1 MEPNEVY
8 DFGGQSRMLRSLD
21 TQEIAAGSVSLEDTW
36 TDYLQ
41 YGITSAVT
49 SSVVGLLNTGVALG
63 EVIGIADKESYFD
76 ESASVNSLLG
86 ADAQSFYDRH
96 KTGIDVVGF
105 VAGSLVPGLGAI
117 RALRALQTA
126 GKVSS
131 PLGAATGLRNPDMLL
146 NSAAVESAKRYALET
161 TTAAPNWFSTPMIKA
176 YAQGYK
182 QQVAEAGVFEAAV
195 LVTMNQ
201 NATLNPDDLGY
212 FDAIGDQ
219 FWDATKFAAL
229 GGVLGGT
236 IDAFRAAGAV
246 RKFGASEWERTAEYG
261 SVKLSPYFD
270 NLSPGSKILD
280 LGRAAAE
287 RAELEKQID
296 GADWFAKKQ
305 FNAGQAQLKS
315 AMLKTFG
322 EANSAGHEGLAV
334 LEDMVTRAT
343 PEQLESMS
351 TVLSGLEGI
360 ANVSVAD
367 AKGLAEFYNRSRAP
381 SIIARGED
389 LQISVNQIVGKQ
401 EEFSDLVNRLTGK
414 EGESQ
419 FPFNTVRFETEL
431 NKSMT
436 GAAGL
441 AVSGGDFREISQ
453 SYNVRIANTG
463 SGQVT
468 FIPEYT
474 AFNEESLKRTYET
487 SKKYSQTKG
496 VNFDMSYEDFESY
509 AMLHELGHLK
519 NNSLQAMEFI
529 QNNMQKLSKLKGT
542 GTVEDLKFAEGS
554 KAGRKYELMRNL
566 VEASLE
572 GREVYWLAKFRNGG
586 QGMSRQQKVDTIMNE
601 LTTPGWA
608 RRELNYLGDPAE
620 LLADGAAFI
629 TNPKTREIASKKF
642 PILARF
648 FDAQGSLA
656 KAWNPT
662 KAYYNSRTKEV
673 STSYLPGIRDVD
685 SGVTIKTTAEG
696 MKLHSAKLN
705 KTFTY
710 SSDLFSQGKI
720 TAAMTS
726 KVDYQDYDAAWTM
739 ADSMK
744 AEDLLSK
751 SGEVRLGMDN
761 LPSIEKLSRLY
772 EAGDAKI
779 VKAFD
784 EGKVVLTSKNS
795 KLVQPTKIEPIIGS
809 GNKLNATATLDNLPP
824 VASGFTRV
832 YRASSPT
839 VKFDDVFNSDGIT
852 LPEKAKGMKGEFYT
866 TDIMYADYYRATYGK
881 DANLSYLDIPKSYAD
896 ATQVSPAEFIID
908 LSDARRA
915 ADTNS
920 VVSPGMLPDLI
931 KQRKSELRDQLAISK
946 VGYNEHQIAK
956 MLNIDLP
963 HAMGDL
969 SAKDEGWR
977 LLGVKDFS
985 KPEVFTMKY
994 NHKTIKDYDGAVMNQ
1009 VGVSMLNDAVKS
1021 QNQTMAAQLTGDLYT
1036 KLPEIPDY
1044 LMGTVNPFASRAGM
1058 INNLRSE
1065 MGTLREKAQYIGKLV
1080 QQKTVNLANEVDAS
1094 FVAFS
1099 SMMNKPEA
1107 RGLRFEFA
1115 NIDNILRREHY
1126 YLAKTDGGENFIVRK
1141 DKLMEAYK
1149 GQGIPF
1155 DVEMLQALPNEII
1168 STLRGVDDTYA
1179 PGAVKLGDEVAQ
1191 FYTQHS
1197 AKNNS
1202 IASRRRDLAA
1212 TNGKTSTIDP
1222 NVLYSPPR
1230 DLRTQK
1236 YFAFIV
1242 PKTFKE
1248 GQDPRRFMIYGETE
1262 AEYEAK
1268 RLAVE
1273 QKYGKDYRVLT
1284 KKDTQEYK
1292 EALGEYADG
1301 SIFDEMEFDSKMF
1314 NKGRSSELFPNTDA
1328 SQSATLERY
1337 RTWTIKQEES
1347 LLRAGVELRYDGVVS
1362 GLRRMDDFYRSV
1374 EDSTLDKTWREPA
1387 TIWKDTLS
1395 TMVNARARGSNLES
1409 MWVRVN
1415 DYMGEKGS
1423 QFIERTLSGLSKN
1436 GSKQLDQRDLAEFNK
1451 KLEDAGYQSPFDNV
1465 MQVALSSPDTVK
1477 SNAFP
1482 AAVKTLSNLIS
1493 TLMLRLDPANSI
1505 LQLVSTPILMLPV
1518 LQEAKI
1524 SLRNTEAGQRLKAA
1538 TGVTNPA
1545 TGEVE
1550 PTTAKLMMNATRA
1563 FWSDE
1568 GKVFIQEMKDRNII
1582 SDHLSQYLQVTDMS
1596 QLNGRHAMKAVN
1608 DKIDQVA
1615 YYGSKVSGHN
1625 FAEEFS
1631 RFLVAHAVRD
1641 LAEIRGLPREESWA
1655 LISGAV
1661 DKVHGVYAG
1670 AQRPQLFQ
1678 GVLGQSVGLY
1688 QTYFF
1693 NFAQNLLKYTADGG
1707 KKQALSMAALQT
1719 SIFGIQSLPGFQA
1732 LNNMIGKTNS
1742 QNEDL
1747 YTLSNADDPESA
1759 SQYAMY
1765 GLASHMF
1772 GTPIDFT
1779 TRGSLTARNMLVIP
1793 TQFQD
1798 LPIVGTLA
1806 KAYGNMRQVA
1816 QNATDENV
1824 PTSQALLHG
1833 LAHNAMNRPLQGV
1846 ASIVLGN
1853 VTTNEGQVNWMNSN
1867 YVGYNVA
1874 NDLNWGAMFA
1884 RAIGTRPL
1892 NETIV
1897 QSAYFRNAEYKANYR
1912 RGIADIGGQIQLA
1925 ADGSALTSQS
1935 YGDFAIKYEQ
1945 AGGEI
1950 QNFNAYWGRQLK
1962 AAGDGAMNA
1971 FQEEMMKGKDSSL
1984 GRAVQRM
1991 ELKQSTLT
1999 PWDTDY

>member
-8 DFGGQSRMLRSLD
+8 DFGGQSRMLRALD
-21 TQEIAAGSVSLEDTW
+21 TQEIAAGSVSLEDSW

-63 EVIGIADKESYFD
+63 EVIGLADKESYFD
-76 ESASVNSLLG
+76 ESTAVNTLLG

-96 KTGIDVVGF
+96 KAGIDVVGF

-161 TTAAPNWFSTPMIKA
+161 TTAAPNWFSSPMIKA

-246 RKFGASEWERTAEYG
+246 RKFGASEWERTNEYG
-261 SVKLSPYFD
+261 TVKLSPYFD

-280 LGRAAAE
+280 LGKAAAE
-287 RAELEKQID
+287 RVELEKQID
-296 GADWFAKKQ
+296 DADWFAKKQ
-305 FNAGQAQLKS
+305 FNAGQTQLKS

-360 ANVSVAD
+360 SNVSVAD
-367 AKGLAEFYNRSRAP
+367 AKSLADFYNRSRTP
-381 SIIARGED
+381 SIIAKGAD
-389 LQISVNQIVGKQ
+389 LGDVAEQLTGKQ
-401 EEFSDLVNRLTGK
+401 EEFSQLVNRLTGK
-414 EGESQ
+414 DGEPQ
-419 FPFNTVRFETEL
+419 FPFNTVKFQTQTSKDL
-431 NKSMT
+431 DGSV
-436 GAAGL
+436 GF

-453 SYNVRIANTG
+453 SYNVRIANTAQ
-463 SGQVT
+463 GQVT
-468 FIPEYT
+468 FIPEYS
-474 AFNEESLKRTYET
+474 AFNEESLKRTYEMT
-487 SKKYSQTKG
+487 QKYAQAKN
-496 VNFDMSYEDFESY
+496 VKMDMSFEDFESY

-529 QNNMQKLSKLKGT
+529 QNSMQKISKVKGT
-542 GTVEDLKFAEGS
+542 GTVEDLKFKEGS
-554 KAGRKYELMRNL
+554 KSGRKYELMRNL

-572 GREVYWLAKFRNGG
+572 GREVYWMAKFRNGG
-586 QGMSRQQKVDTIMNE
+586 KGMSRSQKVDTIMNE

-608 RRELNYLGDPAE
+608 RRELSYLGDPAE
-620 LLADGAAFI
+620 LLADGARYI
-629 TNPKTREIASKKF
+629 TDPNTRELASKKF
-642 PILARF
+642 PILAKF

-673 STSYLPGIRDVD
+673 MTSYLPGIRDVD
-685 SGVTIKTTAEG
+685 PSAVIKTTADG
-696 MKLHSAKLN
+696 VKLHSAKLN
-705 KTFTY
+705 KTYTY
-710 SSDLFSQGKI
+710 SADLFSQGKI

-726 KVDYQDYDAAWTM
+726 KVDYQDYDAAWTI

-744 AEDLLSK
+744 AEDFISK
-751 SGEVRLGMDN
+751 TGEVRLTADN
-761 LPSIEKLSRLY
+761 LPGMEKISRLY

-779 VKAFD
+779 LKAFD
-784 EGKVVLTSKNS
+784 EGKIL
-795 KLVQPTKIEPIIGS
+795 
-809 GNKLNATATLDNLPP
+809 LD
-824 VASGFTRV
+824 G
-832 YRASSPT
+832 
-839 VKFDDVFNSDGIT
+839 
-852 LPEKAKGMKGEFYT
+852 
-866 TDIMYADYYRATYGK
+866 
-881 DANLSYLDIPKSYAD
+881 
-896 ATQVSPAEFIID
+896 
-908 LSDARRA
+908 
-915 ADTNS
+915 S
-920 VVSPGMLPDLI
+920 VVSPGMIPDLLR
-931 KQRKSELRDQLAISK
+931 QRKSDLRDQLAISK
-946 VGYNEHQIAK
+946 VGYNEQQIAK

-963 HAMGDL
+963 QAMGDL
-969 SAKDEGWR
+969 SAKDDGWR

-985 KPEVFTMKY
+985 KPEVFTMRY
-994 NHKTIKDYDGAVMNQ
+994 NHKSIKDYEGAVMNQ

-1021 QNQTMAAQLTGDLYT
+1021 QNQAMSAQLTGDLYT

-1065 MGTLREKAQYIGKLV
+1065 MGTLRERAQYIGKLV
-1080 QQKTVNLANEVDAS
+1080 QQKATNLAQEVDDS

-1099 SMMNKPEA
+1099 SMMNKSDA

-1126 YLAKTDGGENFIVRK
+1126 YLATSDSGESFIVRK
-1141 DKLMEAYK
+1141 DKVIEAYK
-1149 GQGIPF
+1149 GQKIPF
-1155 DVEMLQALPNEII
+1155 DVEMLSALPSEIL
-1168 STLRGVDDTYA
+1168 STLKGVNDAYA

-1191 FYTQHS
+1191 FYSQHS
-1197 AKNNS
+1197 KTNNS

-1212 TNGKTSTIDP
+1212 TKGLTSTIDP
-1222 NVLYSPPR
+1222 YVLYSPPR
-1230 DLRTQK
+1230 DLSTQK
-1236 YFAFIV
+1236 YFAFV
-1242 PKTFKE
+1242 APRTFKE

-1268 RLAVE
+1268 KLAVE
-1273 QKYGKDYRVLT
+1273 QKYGKEYRVVT
-1284 KKDTQEYK
+1284 RADAQEYK
-1292 EALGEYADG
+1292 EALGDYADG
-1301 SIFDEMEFDSKMF
+1301 SVFDEIEFDSKMF
-1314 NKGRSSELFPNTDA
+1314 SKGRSSELFPNTDA
-1328 SQSATLERY
+1328 NQSATLERY

-1362 GLRRMDDFYRSV
+1362 GLKRMDNFYKSV
-1374 EDSTLDKTWREPA
+1374 EESTLDKTWREPA

-1395 TMVNARARGSNLES
+1395 TMLNARARGSNVES
-1409 MWVRVN
+1409 MFVRVN
-1415 DYMGEKGS
+1415 DYLGEKGS
-1423 QFIERTLSGLSKN
+1423 QFIERTLSGLSRN
-1436 GSKQLDQRDLAEFNK
+1436 GSKMLDQKDLAEFNR
-1451 KLEDAGYQSPFDNV
+1451 KLEEAGYQSPFDNV

-1505 LQLVSTPILMLPV
+1505 LQLVSTPILMLPI

-1524 SLRNTEAGQRLKAA
+1524 SLRNAESGQRLKGAIS
-1538 TGVTNPA
+1538 VTNPA
-1545 TGEVE
+1545 TGEAD
-1550 PTTAKLMMNATRA
+1550 PTSAKLLFNATRA

-1568 GKVFIQEMKDRNII
+1568 GKVFLQEMKDRNII

-1596 QLNGRHAMKAVN
+1596 QLNGRHTMKAVN

-1615 YYGSKVSGHN
+1615 YFGGKWAGHN

-1631 RFLVAHAVRD
+1631 RFLVAHSVKD
-1641 LAEIRGLPREESWA
+1641 LAEIRGLGREESWA

-1693 NFAQNLLKYTADGG
+1693 NFAQNLLKYTADAN
-1707 KKQALSMAALQT
+1707 KKQALTMTALQT

-1732 LNNMIGKTNS
+1732 LNEMIGKTNREN
-1742 QNEDL
+1742 QDL

-1779 TRGSLTARNMLVIP
+1779 TRGSLSARNMLVIP

-1806 KAYGNMRQVA
+1806 KAYGNMKQVIE
-1816 QNATDENV
+1816 NAGDPNV
-1824 PTSQALLHG
+1824 PISGALLHG
-1833 LAHNAMNRPLQGV
+1833 LAHNGLNRPLQGV
-1846 ASIVLGN
+1846 GSIILGN
-1853 VTTNEGQVNWMNSN
+1853 VFTNEGQVNWMNSN

-1874 NDLNWGAMFA
+1874 NDWNWGAMFA

-1912 RGIADIGGQIQLA
+1912 REIADIGGQIQLSV
-1925 ADGSALTSQS
+1925 DGGTLSTQS
-1935 YGDFAIKYEQ
+1935 YGDFALKYEK

-1962 AAGDGAMNA
+1962 QAGDGAMNQ
-1971 FQEEMMKGKDSSL
+1971 FQEEMMKGKDSVT

>member
-21 TQEIAAGSVSLEDTW
+21 TQEIAAGSVSLEDAW
-36 TDYLQ
+36 SDYIQ

-96 KTGIDVVGF
+96 KTGIDAVGF
-105 VAGSLVPGLGAI
+105 IAGSLVPGLGAI

-131 PLGAATGLRNPDMLL
+131 PLGAVTGLRNPDMLL

-161 TTAAPNWFSTPMIKA
+161 TTAAPNWFSSPMIKA

-182 QQVAEAGVFEAAV
+182 QQIAESAVFEAAV

-201 NATLNPDDLGY
+201 NVTLNPDDLGY

-246 RKFGASEWERTAEYG
+246 RKFGASEWERTNEYG

-287 RAELEKQID
+287 RTELEKQI
-296 GADWFAKKQ
+296 GEGDWFAKKQ
-305 FNAGQAQLKS
+305 FNAGQEQIKS

-367 AKGLAEFYNRSRAP
+367 AKGLSEFYNRSRTP
-381 SIIARGED
+381 SIIARGGDMTEAVA
-389 LQISVNQIVGKQ
+389 QIAGKQ
-401 EEFSDLVNRLTGK
+401 EEFADLVNRITKGQ
-414 EGESQ
+414 GEAE
-419 FPFNTVRFETEL
+419 FPFNTVRFETAVNRQTTE
-431 NKSMT
+431 T
-436 GAAGL
+436 AAF
-441 AVSGGDFREISQ
+441 AVPSGDYRDAST
-453 SYNVRIANTG
+453 SYNVKIANTKE
-463 SGQVT
+463 GQIT
-468 FIPEYT
+468 FIPEYA
-474 AFNEESLKRTYET
+474 AFNEESLKSTFAFT
-487 SKKYSQTKG
+487 QKYAEAKG
-496 VNFDMSYEDFESY
+496 VKFDMDFEDFESY
-509 AMLHELGHLK
+509 AILHELGHLK
-519 NNSLQAMEFI
+519 NNSAQAQEFI
-529 QNNMQKLSKLKGT
+529 QNTMQKISKVKGT
-542 GTVEDLKFAEGS
+542 GTVEDLKFKEGS
-554 KAGRKYELMRNL
+554 KSSRKYELMRNL

-572 GREVYWLAKFRNGG
+572 GREVYWMAKFRDGG
-586 QGMSRQQKVDTIMNE
+586 KGMSRAQKIDTIMNE

-608 RRELNYLGDPAE
+608 RRELAYLGDPAE
-620 LLADGAAFI
+620 LLADGARYI
-629 TNPKTREIASKKF
+629 TDEKTREIASKKF

-662 KAYYNSRTKEV
+662 KAYYNSRTKEI

-685 SGVTIKTTAEG
+685 AGASIKTTADG

-710 SSDLFSQGKI
+710 SADLFSQGKI
-720 TAAMTS
+720 TAAMTA

-739 ADSMK
+739 ADSLK
-744 AEDLLSK
+744 AEDLISK
-751 SGEVRLGMDN
+751 AGEIRLTVDN
-761 LPSIEKLSRLY
+761 LPSLEKISRLF

-784 EGKVVLTSKNS
+784 EGKVFIAGDSVS
-795 KLVQPTKIEPIIGS
+795 
-809 GNKLNATATLDNLPP
+809 A
-824 VASGFTRV
+824 
-832 YRASSPT
+832 
-839 VKFDDVFNSDGIT
+839 
-852 LPEKAKGMKGEFYT
+852 GM
-866 TDIMYADYYRATYGK
+866 I
-881 DANLSYLDIPKSYAD
+881 
-896 ATQVSPAEFIID
+896 
-908 LSDARRA
+908 
-915 ADTNS
+915 
-920 VVSPGMLPDLI
+920 PDLL
-931 KQRKSELRDQLAISK
+931 KQRKSDLRDQLAISK
-946 VGYNEHQIAK
+946 VGYNEHQISK

-963 HAMGDL
+963 QAMGDL

-994 NHKTIKDYDGAVMNQ
+994 NHKTIKDYEGAVMNQ

-1036 KLPEIPDY
+1036 KLPEIPNY

-1080 QQKTVNLANEVDAS
+1080 QQKTVNLAKEVDES
-1094 FVAFS
+1094 FVAYS

-1126 YLAKTDGGENFIVRK
+1126 YLAKSDTGENFIVRK
-1141 DKLMEAYK
+1141 DKVMEAYK
-1149 GQGIPF
+1149 EQGIPF
-1155 DVEMLQALPNEII
+1155 DVDMLGALPNEII

-1179 PGAVKLGDEVAQ
+1179 PGVVGLGNEVAQ
-1191 FYTQHS
+1191 FYGQHS

-1202 IASRRRDLAA
+1202 IASRRRELSA
-1212 TNGKTSTIDP
+1212 TKGKTSTIDP

-1236 YFAFIV
+1236 YFAFVV

-1248 GQDPRRFMIYGETE
+1248 GQDPRRFMVYGETE

-1268 RLAVE
+1268 KLAVE
-1273 QKYGKDYRVLT
+1273 QKYGKEYRVLT
-1284 KKDTQEYK
+1284 KANAQEYK
-1292 EALGEYADG
+1292 EALGDYADG
-1301 SIFDEMEFDSKMF
+1301 SIFDEIEFDSKMF
-1314 NKGRSSELFPNTDA
+1314 NKGRSSELFPNTDS

-1362 GLRRMDDFYRSV
+1362 GLKRMDDFYRSV

-1387 TIWKDTLS
+1387 TIWQDTLS
-1395 TMVNARARGSNLES
+1395 TMVNARARGSNLEN

-1423 QFIERTLSGLSKN
+1423 QFIERTLTGLSKN
-1436 GSKQLDQRDLAEFNK
+1436 GNKTLDQKDLAEFNR
-1451 KLEDAGYQSPFDNV
+1451 KLEEAGYQSPFDNV

-1482 AAVKTLSNLIS
+1482 SAVKTLSNLIS

-1518 LQEAKI
+1518 LQEAKL
-1524 SLRNTEAGQRLKAA
+1524 SLRGTEQGQRLKAA
-1538 TGVTNPA
+1538 IGVTNPA

-1568 GKVFIQEMKDRNII
+1568 GKGFLQEMKDRNII

-1596 QLNGRHAMKAVN
+1596 QLNGRHTMKAVN

-1631 RFLVAHAVRD
+1631 RFLVAHAVKD

-1693 NFAQNLLKYTADGG
+1693 NFAQNLLKYTADANR
-1707 KKQALSMAALQT
+1707 KQAVTMAALQT
-1719 SIFGIQSLPGFQA
+1719 SIFGLQSLPGFQA
-1732 LNNMIGKTNS
+1732 LNDMVGKTNI
-1742 QNEDL
+1742 QNDDL
-1747 YTLSNADDPESA
+1747 YTLSNADDPASA

-1779 TRGSLTARNMLVIP
+1779 TRGSLSARNMLVIP
-1793 TQFQD
+1793 TQFSD

-1816 QNATDENV
+1816 QNAVDENV
-1824 PTSQALLHG
+1824 PMGGALLHG
-1833 LAHNAMNRPLQGV
+1833 MAHNAMNRPLQGV
-1846 ASIVLGN
+1846 ASIILGN

-1925 ADGSALTSQS
+1925 ADGGSLTSQS
-1935 YGDFAIKYEQ
+1935 YGDFAIKYEK

-1962 AAGDGAMNA
+1962 AAGDGAMNQ

-1984 GRAVQRM
+1984 GRAVNRM